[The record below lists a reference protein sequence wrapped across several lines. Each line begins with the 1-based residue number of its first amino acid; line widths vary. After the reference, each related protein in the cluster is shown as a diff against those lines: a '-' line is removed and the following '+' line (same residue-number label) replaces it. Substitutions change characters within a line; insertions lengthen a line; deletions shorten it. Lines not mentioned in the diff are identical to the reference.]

1 MSRRLAGAFLQYGSR
16 HWGSPCGV
24 WLRTLVR
31 QDAAASRS
39 CVCEDNNR
47 RRLLRGQDRG
57 GSGGPKRFELLGLLR
72 PWFVR
77 PQPWLQ
83 AGKYLGALVSDLP
96 KRNCQQIARRGG
108 DPTAR
113 PAQRLPAAWPVRRR
127 PPWGTPGGR

>member
-16 HWGSPCGV
+16 HWGLTCGA

-83 AGKYLGALVSDLP
+83 AGKNLRALVRDLP
-96 KRNCQQIARRGG
+96 KRNASAIAPRAAH
-108 DPTAR
+108 PPPR
-113 PAQRLPAAWPVRRR
+113 PAPT
-127 PPWGTPGGR
+127 PPPPSPPHAP